1 MFWKPLELHV
11 FAPITLCK
19 KPATM
24 ELVATM
30 KKRNVFT
37 LLLALGLLFALYT
50 AYNNH
55 AYEVRL
61 ANVDK
66 AEKAEKAVAV
76 WPSPGDCIQIEFTGQ
91 GRMNKGEKVVMQGR
105 YTGGSATQAF
115 MKVTKIIGA
124 DSAILPEYGT
134 TAYQGS
140 EVQLPKEQIT
150 QCTNN

>member
-1 MFWKPLELHV
+1 
-11 FAPITLCK
+11 
-19 KPATM
+19 
-24 ELVATM
+24 M

-37 LLLALGLLFALYT
+37 LLLAIGLLFALYT

-55 AYEVRL
+55 SYEVRL

-66 AEKAEKAVAV
+66 AEKAVNV
-76 WPSPGDCIQIEFTGQ
+76 WPSVGDCVQIEFTGQ
-91 GRMNKGEKVVMQGR
+91 GRMNRGEKVVMQGR
-105 YTGGSATQAF
+105 YTGGSTTQAF

-140 EVQLPKEQIT
+140 EVQLPKDQIT